1 MKKISVIVPVKT
13 AEKQLCHLIR
23 RALAGEEI
31 IISINEESYVQLLP
45 YADINDVEQLFGCMK
60 DEIDYVEGWDA
71 PLDGMNN

>member
-13 AEKQLCHLIR
+13 AEKQLCHLIQ

-31 IISINEESYVQLLP
+31 IISISEESCVQLVP
-45 YADINDVEQLFGCMK
+45 HADKNNVEQLYGCMK